1 MGKNVVDMTLRANM
15 DLSNIASDVSQ
26 IQNYLKKLGI
36 SPEARRSFDNL
47 FDEALSDL
55 EKIQKRIDKGFKTKG
70 DIIGFEKAS
79 SNLEANF
86 KKIENKLFKLYNLSD
101 KEIFKL
107 DPSLK
112 GDIDAIEKKFA
123 NMAEDFPKDLKKS
136 LKEIGTEIEK
146 LTTASQKKAGK
157 EILTK
162 VSNKDYSGAL
172 KLAEQKL
179 NAQKR
184 LNEGSSGKTFETT
197 SAQIKVYEDIV
208 KILQKAVTHIDQFNN
223 KSKYLETE
231 KAERYSQTFN
241 TIKDSLGK
249 AQEAANKASKG
260 FGQVSAG
267 IRDAGQETVSFN
279 SELDSIKQRV
289 QYFFSLTNSVMLF
302 RQILRDTIQTTKEL
316 DAAMTE
322 TAVVTDFSVADMW
335 KDLPRYTS
343 IAKELGT
350 TIKGVYETMTL
361 YYQQGLKTEEVT
373 AVGTETLKMAR
384 IAGLDY
390 AQATDF
396 MTAALR
402 GFNME
407 VNELNAQKVN
417 DVYSELA
424 AITAADT
431 QEIATAMTKTAS
443 IASSANMEF
452 ETTAA
457 FLSQIIETT
466 RESAETAGTALKTV
480 IARFTELKKDP
491 AEIGEVDGEIVDANK
506 IETAL
511 RTISV
516 SLRDANGQFR
526 DLDDVFLDIAEKW
539 DGLSVNTQRYIATMA
554 AGSRQQSRFLAMM
567 SDYSRTMELV
577 SAANNS
583 AGASQKQFDKTLES
597 LESKLNQLKDAWDQF
612 TMGIANN
619 TLIKAGVDALTGLI
633 NLLNKITEHLPGPTK
648 GIGNLLLLFGGFKA
662 GEKIFRVF
670 SSTVLADM
678 VALTKGSGDAGT
690 KIGKD
695 FFKGLKKEFSI
706 EKFTKIFK
714 APTKAMQNMY
724 DEAEELRKE
733 NQNLFKKL
741 INTEDSKEKDVINQQ
756 REKNVEQIND
766 LLTKRNT
773 LITDYNELQNLGYG
787 KLLSNLIINKGISLE
802 EVKQLALK
810 RAKDKTD
817 DKELKKLEKRIILEK
832 LLTKNSS
839 EELGEKLKKYAE
851 KTEKEGGIIE
861 KNTKGKLAQWAS
873 TKLLAGGYKALIL
886 AVGKFVI
893 IAAVVAGSIALVS
906 HLIETNAEK
915 QERLQKAIEHTSQS
929 MQDSK
934 SAIDDINS
942 SMEELGDLENEF
954 DGLVKG
960 TEAWNEK
967 LIEVNDKVL
976 EILNKYPQLA
986 QYMSEDANGKLTISS
1001 EGWDTV
1007 LKEQKKKLQAA
1018 TLANTISTN
1027 QKETLNSRE
1036 RIEDQIKESGLTK
1049 GGATSVETYE
1059 LVKRFAKAGKF
1070 LTNDEEANAAVLKNS
1085 IGLDDD
1091 LKAILE
1097 KNNGIAEFNKLVGMM
1112 QSSNLQLEKTSEAL
1126 ANQFVSQNQTIS
1138 SSEYDK
1144 GITKLIASKLE
1155 VGQDGK
1161 ISSELRDALGNYGS
1175 FGDDGSRTNMNKSKI
1190 WEEYAKYTGK
1200 TYDEVKE
1207 EAKDDANITY
1217 SMALELASQD
1227 AAEEL
1232 SKSAE
1237 LLVKGLNKIS
1247 TQFLKTD
1254 KQLSNSFKALFNNN
1268 LTEKDIANLRANQPE
1283 FKDLPKEIKEY
1294 FDNNSFAY
1302 QKFINEQIKIAEEQ
1316 LADAGEILATLPAEN
1331 LDTSKLSAEAMKGL
1345 SLELQEV
1352 FYRSGEEGVKQITNS
1367 LNDIYKDLDQEKAD
1381 QFTAALNGIDWTSV
1395 GSITELK
1402 DTLYEMGIYVDD
1414 SKLEN
1419 LTDDIIEFNK
1429 ATRAVSLE
1437 QLISQLESSQDL
1449 MEQISERERGDRTFT
1464 KEEKQKL
1471 TSAGISEDSFVGYG
1485 DSWRYVGESLSDLI
1499 VALQQN
1505 TQAILGDTTTQL
1517 EEKLKLAQVATEIQG
1532 KGEYDLVNTST
1543 LKTSDK
1549 QEILAN
1555 FIKDSGLQTIA
1566 GYSADSLSIL
1576 TSNDLSD
1583 SQENILN
1590 QVLETI
1596 ASTVGNVATIS
1607 AELDNQRKQEGIV
1620 AYSGKTTAET
1630 VAAATG
1636 SDPVESE
1643 KATNALLY
1651 RAAAYEDLGDEIRAY
1666 NKAVEAEDKEL
1677 ANNIKKQMG
1686 AKIAIQER
1694 ARALDTL
1701 DDKVETH
1708 LQNLKETSKNTQAY
1722 KNILGNLTEDLNQAF
1737 GTNLASDF
1745 FENSPENLSL
1755 LENALEG
1762 SQEAWDALIL
1772 KIQEAQVKTIDFKKE
1787 YEITAT
1793 DISGITNALN
1803 NLKFSI
1809 EGEADMTKVVES
1821 LMAAGMSGQQV
1832 ASFLEK
1838 LGYTNIEF
1846 EVEGDFDLNS
1856 ITSLA
1861 DLEGKTWSLKAT
1873 NVNIPAA
1880 REYSSFGD
1888 YGANSGTKSG
1898 DSDSGSSWKNPY
1910 DSFYNITE
1918 DINELLDKRNSLEK
1932 EYNALLQDE
1941 NSTIDDFTE
1950 SYKNRLA
1957 SFAQEV
1963 ALQKQV
1969 LAMRQQEQES
1979 LLSKNSHLSQYAWVE
1994 DGAVYIDF
2002 KAIDQVTDEELGG
2015 EIEEY
2020 ISALEENDEAIQE
2033 ANEAIQDA
2041 NLAME
2046 ELIDEW
2052 RDKAANFEQEVFDA
2066 LVSEREREIEQLEDA
2081 ADAVSDSNSNL
2092 IDAIQEEINLRRQQ
2106 RDNEEKEQEIADKE
2120 RRLAFLSQDTSGA
2133 YDQEILQLEKDLTN
2147 EKEDYTDTLIDQKI
2161 SELQKQNDEA
2171 QKQREKQIQIMQY
2184 QLENDQKTGVIAQEV
2199 RKLLQEANSDAGWNR
2214 VWNLLE
2220 KSAGFKGL
2228 TDTNKEVWT
2237 EQTRNDF
2244 KEAMAY
2250 LNGVNGGGI
2259 ADAISQAVSSA
2270 VGDYQYIAS
2279 QGGSID
2285 DDDGDGDDPNGK
2297 VPDGTTTPPEEIVPA
2312 TKYWGQS
2319 TKTVKGVDYT
2329 YLKEVGTNKNA
2340 GWYKNSDF
2348 TVTDEEQGHVMLK
2361 NGAKE
2366 IRTVTAPIQT
2376 KITIGKDTYYQ
2387 VEDLWYKNLTD
2398 NNKKTTMTLDKIGTG
2413 EKSIWKS
2420 EKTKKIV
2427 NLGKTATPVSLKSD
2441 YGSYKGEFY
2450 TQNGIYY
2457 LTTQAKKS
2465 SDGYITIPAGSVQYT
2480 PFKTGGLADFTGPAW
2495 LDGTKSKPELV
2506 LNQRDTQNF
2515 LQLKDVLSSFMK
2527 NNQPSIH
2534 NEETA
2539 GDTIYDINISVEK
2552 MSNDYDVEQVANKV
2566 KQIISSD
2573 AAYRN
2578 SNMIQRLR

>member
-1 MGKNVVDMTLRANM
+1 MSKKVVDMTLRANM

-26 IQNYLKKLGI
+26 IQNYLKKLGL
-36 SPEARRSFDNL
+36 SPDAKRSFDNL

-55 EKIQKRIDKGFKTKG
+55 DKLQKKIDKGFKTKG
-70 DIIGFEKAS
+70 DITGFEKAS
-79 SNLEANF
+79 SSLEASF

-107 DPSLK
+107 DPKLK
-112 GDIDAIEKKFA
+112 GDIEAIERKFA
-123 NMAEDFPKDLKKS
+123 NIAEDFPKDIKEGLKNISGEIDK
-136 LKEIGTEIEK
+136 LK
-146 LTTASQKKAGK
+146 TTSQKKAGK
-157 EILTK
+157 EILSK
-162 VSNKDYSGAL
+162 IDSKDYEGAL
-172 KLAEQKL
+172 KLAQQKL
-179 NAQKR
+179 KKQQVVAKNNPAAD
-184 LNEGSSGKTFETT
+184 KTTGP
-197 SAQIKVYEDIV
+197 QIEAYKNIISV
-208 KILQKAVTHIDQFNN
+208 LQEAISHIDKFNN
-223 KSKYLETE
+223 KAKYLETE

-249 AQEAANKASKG
+249 AQEVASKASKG

-267 IRDAGQETVSFN
+267 IREAGQETVSFN

-407 VNELNAQKVN
+407 VNDLNAQKVN
-417 DVYSELA
+417 DVYSKLA

-597 LESKLNQLKDAWDQF
+597 LDSKLNRLKDAWDQF

-706 EKFTKIFK
+706 EKFTKVFK

-741 INTEDSKEKDVINQQ
+741 VNTEDSKEKDVINQQ
-756 REKNVEQIND
+756 REKNVEQINN

-802 EVKQLALK
+802 EVSQLAIA

-817 DKELKKLEKRIILEK
+817 DEEIKNLQKKIILEK
-832 LLTKNSS
+832 LLTKYSS
-839 EELGEKLKKYAE
+839 EELGEKLKNYADSVQ
-851 KTEKEGGIIE
+851 KEGGIIQ
-861 KNTKGKLAQWAS
+861 KNTSAKLAQWAS
-873 TKLLAGGYKALIL
+873 TKLLAGGYKALIVSL
-886 AVGKFVI
+886 GQFAL
-893 IAAVVAGSIALVS
+893 IAGAVVGAIALIS
-906 HLIETNAEK
+906 YAIETNEEK
-915 QERLQKAIEHTSQS
+915 EKRLQTAIEHTGE
-929 MQDSK
+929 
-934 SAIDDINS
+934 
-942 SMEELGDLENEF
+942 SMEESKTAIEDVKTSMEDLGNLDTEL
-954 DGLVKG
+954 DSLVKG
-960 TEAWNEK
+960 TDAWKEK

-976 EILNKYPQLA
+976 EIINKYPQLA
-986 QYMSEDANGKLTISS
+986 QYMSEDANGKLSISS
-1001 EGWDTV
+1001 EGWDEV
-1007 LKEQKKKLQAA
+1007 LAEQKKKLNAA
-1018 TLANTISTN
+1018 TLANTISTQQKN
-1027 QKETLNSRE
+1027 QLDTTKKVKEE
-1036 RIEDQIKESGLTK
+1036 IKESGLTK
-1049 GGATSVETYE
+1049 GAATSVETMQ
-1059 LVKRFAKAGKF
+1059 LAKRFAKAGKF
-1070 LTNDEEANAAVLKNS
+1070 LTNDEEANAEVLKNT

-1097 KNNGIAEFNKLVGMM
+1097 KDNGIAEFNKIVGMM
-1112 QSSNLQLEKTSEAL
+1112 KNSNLQLEKSNEVL
-1126 ANQFVSQNQTIS
+1126 ASHFVNQNQIIS
-1138 SSEYDK
+1138 DSEYNK
-1144 GITKLIASKLE
+1144 GITKLISSKLE
-1155 VGQDGK
+1155 TDEYGN
-1161 ISSELRDALGNYGS
+1161 ISSEVVKALNENYGS
-1175 FGDDGSRTNMNKSKI
+1175 FGLDGQRFDMNKSKI

-1217 SMALELASQD
+1217 SMALELASQE

-1237 LLVKGLNKIS
+1237 LLVKGLNKVG

-1294 FDNNSFAY
+1294 FDNNSSAY

-1316 LADAGEILATLPAEN
+1316 LANAGEILATLPAEN

-1367 LNDIYKDLDQEKAD
+1367 LNDIYEDLDQEKAD
-1381 QFTAALNGIDWTSV
+1381 QFTAALNGVDWTSV

-1402 DTLYEMGIYVDD
+1402 NTLYEMGIYVDD

-1419 LTDDIIEFNK
+1419 LTDDLIDFNK
-1429 ATRAVSLE
+1429 ATRAVNLE

-1485 DSWRYVGESLSDLI
+1485 DSWRYVGESISDLI

-1505 TQAILGDTTTQL
+1505 TQAILGDTTKQL

-1576 TSNDLSD
+1576 TSDELSD

-1607 AELDNQRKQEGIV
+1607 AELDNQRKQEGIA

-1694 ARALDTL
+1694 AKALDTL

-1708 LQNLKETSKNTQAY
+1708 LQNLKETSKSTQAY
-1722 KNILGNLTEDLNQAF
+1722 KNILGNLTEDINQAF
-1737 GTNLASDF
+1737 GTNLSSEF
-1745 FENSPENLSL
+1745 FENSPENLAL

-1772 KIQEAQVKTIDFKKE
+1772 KIQEAQVKTIDFKEE
-1787 YEITAT
+1787 YDIVAN

-2066 LVSEREREIEQLEDA
+2066 LVNEREREIEQLEDA
-2081 ADAVSDSNSNL
+2081 AEAVSDSNSNL

-2285 DDDGDGDDPNGK
+2285 DDGDGDGPNGN
-2297 VPDGTTTPPEEIVPA
+2297 VPNGTTTPPEEIVPA

-2398 NNKKTTMTLDKIGTG
+2398 NNKKTTMTLDTIGTG

-2566 KQIISSD
+2566 KQIISSE